1 MRGQKQLLRNIRRRK
16 SSQTSQSS
24 SSSSSS
30 SQQLANLDPA
40 CVEVGRF
47 GLDGE
52 VERLKRDKQV
62 LMMELVKLRQQQQST
77 KSHLQAMEGRL
88 RKTELKQQQM
98 MNFLAR
104 AMRNPSFVQQLVQ
117 QKEKRKELEEA
128 IRRKRRRPIEQG
140 VRGASGGVVD
150 VELMDYDHHDVSQ
163 FIGSSSGVFVKMEP
177 QDYSTIND
185 MCSQFGEEVE
195 EFDDVL
201 TDDLQGVS
209 EIIPKNMIIIE
220 EEEEVE
226 EEMKTDNMVREQ
238 GITSASYRDIDHQM
252 INKDLD
258 EGFWKNLLNESMEDG
273 IGIVGVDEEDHEED
287 VDILAEQLGNYLASS
302 PPSN

>member
-273 IGIVGVDEEDHEED
+273 IG
-287 VDILAEQLGNYLASS
+287 
-302 PPSN
+302 